1 MLKLLEEPMDRKKFI
16 FLLVAITGVFFFG
29 LVGVSVAERS
39 LLGAILSIIAS
50 ILVIGMGFKLKKKWR
65 ESE

>member
-1 MLKLLEEPMDRKKFI
+1 MDRKKFI

>member
-1 MLKLLEEPMDRKKFI
+1 MDRKKFI

-50 ILVIGMGFKLKKKWR
+50 IFVIGMGFKLKKKWR